1 MESAS
6 PGGSV
11 LFLCGIS
18 VVRMNDKEL
27 EEKRIA
33 LLGMGVENRS
43 VGRFLAERGIAFSVC
58 DARTEEELPGA
69 GEWSHIAR
77 SWHLGPDYLGRLD
90 EFDLLFRTP
99 GISPLNPALV
109 RAREAGA
116 SLHSQT
122 RLFLERCPAAVVGIT
137 GTKGKGTTCSL
148 LFEMLRDGPYGQVWL
163 GGNMGTPPVDF
174 LDDVSASDLVILE
187 LSSFQL
193 QDLDRS
199 PPVAVVLNVTADH
212 LDYHAGLDEY
222 VEAKRAI
229 CRYQSAADIL
239 IVDADCGTA
248 SRFAGD
254 SPARPMEF
262 SMSRPVD
269 AGAFLGEGRLWARPF
284 DAEATPLCRASDL
297 KLRGRHNVA
306 NALAAAA
313 AAVAV
318 GAPAGRL
325 APRLRSFPGLEH
337 RLEHVA
343 IRNGVAFCN
352 DSLATTPEAT
362 LAAIASFD
370 EPVLLIAGGSSK
382 GADFA
387 GLARGIADRGVKA
400 LILLAGEEGQRL
412 ADAVRACG
420 FSGDIEPG
428 CQGMAEAVA
437 AAEQRAAPGDV
448 VLLSPACASFGM
460 FASYAE
466 RGANFKEAVAAIRE

>member
-1 MESAS
+1 
-6 PGGSV
+6 
-11 LFLCGIS
+11 
-18 VVRMNDKEL
+18 MNDKEL

-43 VGRFLAERGIAFSVC
+43 VGRYLAERGIGFSVC
-58 DARTEEELPGA
+58 DARTEEELPDA
-69 GEWSHIAR
+69 SEWVHLTR
-77 SWHLGPDYLGRLD
+77 SWHLGPDYLDGLD

-174 LDDVSASDLVILE
+174 LDDISASDLVILE

-199 PPVAVVLNVTADH
+199 PAVSVVLNITPDH
-212 LDYHAGLDEY
+212 LDYHADLDEY
-222 VEAKRAI
+222 VKAKKSI
-229 CRYQSAADIL
+229 CRYQSADDTL

-262 SMSRPVD
+262 SMSGPVE
-269 AGAFLGEGRLWARPF
+269 AGAFLEGGRLWARPF
-284 DAEATPLCRASDL
+284 NAEAVPLCHASDL

-343 IRNGVAFCN
+343 TRNGVAFCN
-352 DSLATTPEAT
+352 DSLATTPEAA
-362 LAAIASFD
+362 LAAVASFD

-382 GADFA
+382 GADFTA
-387 GLARGIADRGVKA
+387 LARGIADRGVKA
-400 LILLAGEEGQRL
+400 LILLVGEEGQRL

-420 FSGDIEPG
+420 YSGEIVPG
-428 CQGMAEAVA
+428 CQGVAEAVA
-437 AAEQRAAPGDV
+437 AAMQRAAPGDV

-466 RGANFKEAVAAIRE
+466 RGAKFKEAVAEIRE

>member
-1 MESAS
+1 MS
-6 PGGSV
+6 
-11 LFLCGIS
+11 
-18 VVRMNDKEL
+18 DKEL
-27 EEKRIA
+27 EGKRIA
-33 LLGMGVENRS
+33 LLGLGVENRS
-43 VGRFLAERGIAFSVC
+43 VGRYLAERGIEFSVC
-58 DARTEEELPGA
+58 DARTEEELPETS
-69 GEWSHIAR
+69 EWSHVTR
-77 SWHLGPDYLGRLD
+77 SWHLGPDCLDRLD

-109 RAREAGA
+109 QAREAGA

-122 RLFLERCPAAVVGIT
+122 RLFLERCPAPVVGIT

-163 GGNMGTPPVDF
+163 GGNIGTPPVDF
-174 LDDVSASDLVILE
+174 LDDVSVSDLVILE

-199 PPVAVVLNVTADH
+199 PAVSVVLNITPDH

-222 VEAKRAI
+222 VEAKKPI
-229 CRYQSAADIL
+229 CSYQSAGDTI
-239 IVDADCGTA
+239 IFDADCDTA
-248 SRFAGD
+248 SRFAAD

-262 SMSRPVD
+262 SLNRPVE

-284 DAEATPLCRASDL
+284 DAEAVPLCHASDL
-297 KLRGRHNVA
+297 RLRGRHNVA

-318 GAPAGRL
+318 GAPADRL
-325 APRLRSFPGLEH
+325 APRLQTFPGLEH

-343 IRNGVAFCN
+343 TRNGVAFCN

-362 LAAIASFD
+362 LAAITSFD

-382 GADFA
+382 GADFT

-400 LILLAGEEGQRL
+400 LILLASEEGQRL

-420 FSGDIEPG
+420 YAGEIVPG
-428 CQGMAEAVA
+428 RRELSEAVA
-437 AAEQRAAPGDV
+437 AAKQRAEPGDV

-466 RGANFKEAVAAIRE
+466 RGAKFKEAVAAVRD

>member
-1 MESAS
+1 
-6 PGGSV
+6 
-11 LFLCGIS
+11 
-18 VVRMNDKEL
+18 MNDKEL
-27 EEKRIA
+27 KEKRIA

-43 VGRFLAERGIAFSVC
+43 VGRYLAERGIGFSVC
-58 DARTEEELPGA
+58 DARTEEELPGVA
-69 GEWSHIAR
+69 EWGHVAR
-77 SWHLGPDYLGRLD
+77 SWHLGPDYLDRLD

-99 GISPLNPALV
+99 GISSLNPALA

-122 RLFLERCPAAVVGIT
+122 RLFLQRCPAAVVGIT

-163 GGNMGTPPVDF
+163 GGNLGTPPLDF
-174 LDDVSASDLVILE
+174 LDDVSAPDLVILE

-199 PPVAVVLNVTADH
+199 PHVAVVLNITADH

-222 VEAKRAI
+222 VEAKKSI
-229 CRYQSAADIL
+229 CRHQSVGDTL

-248 SRFAGD
+248 SRFAED
-254 SPARPMEF
+254 SPARSMEF

-269 AGAFLGEGRLWARPF
+269 AGAFLREGRLWARPF
-284 DAEATPLCRASDL
+284 DAEATPLCDSSDL

-343 IRNGVAFCN
+343 TRNGVAFCN

-362 LAAIASFD
+362 LAAVASFD

-382 GADFA
+382 GADFT
-387 GLARGIADRGVKA
+387 GLARAISDRGVKA
-400 LILLAGEEGQRL
+400 LILLESEEGQRL
-412 ADAVRACG
+412 ADAVGACG
-420 FSGDIEPG
+420 YSGEIVPG

-437 AAEQRAAPGDV
+437 AAMQRAAPGDV

-466 RGANFKEAVAAIRE
+466 RGEKFKEAVAAIRE

>member
-1 MESAS
+1 
-6 PGGSV
+6 
-11 LFLCGIS
+11 
-18 VVRMNDKEL
+18 MNDKEL

-33 LLGMGVENRS
+33 LLGLGVENRS
-43 VGRFLAERGIAFSVC
+43 VGRYLAERGIGFSVC

-69 GEWSHIAR
+69 AEWAHITR
-77 SWHLGPDYLGRLD
+77 SWHLGPDYLDRLD
-90 EFDLLFRTP
+90 EFDLIFRTP
-99 GISPLNPALV
+99 GISSLNPALV

-116 SLHSQT
+116 TLHSQT

-163 GGNMGTPPVDF
+163 GGNIGTPPVDF
-174 LDDVSASDLVILE
+174 LDDVSTSDLVILE

-199 PPVAVVLNVTADH
+199 PAVSVVLNVTADH
-212 LDYHAGLDEY
+212 LDYHADFDEY
-222 VEAKRAI
+222 LEAKKSI
-229 CRYQSAADIL
+229 CRYQSAGDTL

-248 SRFAGD
+248 FRFAED

-269 AGAFLGEGRLWARPF
+269 AGAFLEGGRLWARPF
-284 DAEATPLCRASDL
+284 DAEATPLCDSSDL

-318 GAPAGRL
+318 GTPAGRL

-343 IRNGVAFCN
+343 TRNGVAFCN

-370 EPVLLIAGGSSK
+370 EPLLLIAGGSSK
-382 GADFA
+382 GADFT
-387 GLARGIADRGVKA
+387 GLARDIADRDVKA
-400 LILLAGEEGQRL
+400 LVLLASDEGQRL
-412 ADAVRACG
+412 ADAVRTCG
-420 FSGDIEPG
+420 YSGEIVPG
-428 CQGMAEAVA
+428 CQGMAAAVA
-437 AAEQRAAPGDV
+437 AAKQRAAPGDV

-466 RGANFKEAVAAIRE
+466 RGAKFKEAVAAVPE

>member
-1 MESAS
+1 
-6 PGGSV
+6 
-11 LFLCGIS
+11 
-18 VVRMNDKEL
+18 MNDKEL
-27 EEKRIA
+27 EGKRIA
-33 LLGMGVENRS
+33 LLGLGVENRS
-43 VGRFLAERGIAFSVC
+43 VGRYLAERGIEFSVC
-58 DARTEEELPGA
+58 DARTREELPEA
-69 GEWSHIAR
+69 GEWGHLTR
-77 SWHLGPDYLGRLD
+77 NWHLGPDYLDRLD

-99 GISPLNPALV
+99 GISPLNPALI

-122 RLFLERCPAAVVGIT
+122 RLFLERCPAPVVGIT

-163 GGNMGTPPVDF
+163 GGNIGTPPLDF
-174 LDDVSASDLVILE
+174 LDDISVSDLVLLE

-199 PPVAVVLNVTADH
+199 PAVSVVLNVTTDH
-212 LDYHAGLDEY
+212 LDYHADFDEY
-222 VEAKRAI
+222 LEAKKSI
-229 CRYQSAADIL
+229 CRYQAAGDIL
-239 IVDADCGTA
+239 IVDADCDTA
-248 SRFAGD
+248 FRFTGD
-254 SPARPMEF
+254 SPARLMEF
-262 SMSRPVD
+262 SLNRPVE
-269 AGAFLGEGRLWARPF
+269 AGAFLEKGRLWARPF
-284 DAEATPLCRASDL
+284 DAEATPLCHASDL
-297 KLRGRHNVA
+297 RLRGRHNAA

-343 IRNGVAFCN
+343 TRNGVAFYN
-352 DSLATTPEAT
+352 DSLATIPEAT

-382 GADFA
+382 GADFT
-387 GLARGIADRGVKA
+387 GLARGIADGGVKA
-400 LILLAGEEGQRL
+400 LVLLASEEGQRL

-420 FSGDIEPG
+420 YGGDIESG
-428 CQGMAEAVA
+428 CKGLAQAVA
-437 AAEQRAAPGDV
+437 AALQRAAPGDV

-466 RGANFKEAVAAIRE
+466 RGAKFKEAVAAIRE

>member
-1 MESAS
+1 M
-6 PGGSV
+6 
-11 LFLCGIS
+11 
-18 VVRMNDKEL
+18 
-27 EEKRIA
+27 
-33 LLGMGVENRS
+33 
-43 VGRFLAERGIAFSVC
+43 
-58 DARTEEELPGA
+58 PGA
-69 GEWSHIAR
+69 GTW
-77 SWHLGPDYLGRLD
+77 GRTTWAGWTS
-90 EFDLLFRTP
+90 FDLLFRTP

-337 RLEHVA
+337 RLEHVG

-387 GLARGIADRGVKA
+387 GLARGIAGPRGKGTDS
-400 LILLAGEEGQRL
+400 AGGRGGTTARRCRAGLRFFGRYRARL
-412 ADAVRACG
+412 PGDGRGGGSGGAARRARG
-420 FSGDIEPG
+420 R
-428 CQGMAEAVA
+428 
-437 AAEQRAAPGDV
+437 RAAVPRLRQLRKCSRATPSVGRISRKR
-448 VLLSPACASFGM
+448 LRQSGNEGNRPSQILYIGTCSPHSFSSSSPM
-460 FASYAE
+460 VSSPLNQRQRPA
-466 RGANFKEAVAAIRE
+466 R

>member
-1 MESAS
+1 
-6 PGGSV
+6 
-11 LFLCGIS
+11 
-18 VVRMNDKEL
+18 MNDKEL
-27 EEKRIA
+27 EAKRIA
-33 LLGMGVENRS
+33 LLGLGVENRS
-43 VGRFLAERGIAFSVC
+43 VGRYLAERGIAFSVC
-58 DARTEEELPGA
+58 DARTEEELPETS
-69 GEWSHIAR
+69 EWGHITR
-77 SWHLGPDYLGRLD
+77 GWHLGPDCLDRLD

-122 RLFLERCPAAVVGIT
+122 RLFLERCPAPVVGIT

-163 GGNMGTPPVDF
+163 GGNIGTPPVDF
-174 LDDVSASDLVILE
+174 LDDVSVSDLVILE

-199 PPVAVVLNVTADH
+199 PHVAVVLNITPDH
-212 LDYHAGLDEY
+212 LDYHADLDEY
-222 VEAKRAI
+222 VEAKKPI
-229 CRYQSAADIL
+229 CSYQSAGDTL

-248 SRFAGD
+248 SRFADD
-254 SPARPMEF
+254 SAARPMEF
-262 SMSRPVD
+262 SLSCPVE

-284 DAEATPLCRASDL
+284 DAEAVPLCHASDL
-297 KLRGRHNVA
+297 RLRGRHNVA

-325 APRLRSFPGLEH
+325 APRLQTFPGLEH

-343 IRNGVAFCN
+343 TRKGVAYYN
-352 DSLATTPEAT
+352 DSLATTPEAA
-362 LAAIASFD
+362 LAAVASFD

-382 GADFA
+382 GADFT
-387 GLARGIADRGVKA
+387 GLGRGIADRGVKA

-412 ADAVRACG
+412 ADAVRTRGYAG
-420 FSGDIEPG
+420 EIVPG
-428 CQGMAEAVA
+428 CRELSEAVA
-437 AAEQRAAPGDV
+437 AAKQRAEPGDV

-460 FASYAE
+460 FAGYAE
-466 RGANFKEAVAAIRE
+466 RGAKFKEAVAAVRD